1 MSSIEKRDQSLSGI
15 QREMENLLKVIG
27 SPSDEQH
34 NNNEENITSLEG
46 VMESDEKEDDDDS
59 VLIDLSYLDKEV
71 KSLVLPDLSIFGT
84 DGQLLFQD
92 IVDGDL
98 TEHDE
103 ILNVMFQQSRAAAR
117 LHLIQIKQRLI
128 GEKESA
134 LQINEQHNLHLLQL
148 KNKEI
153 QALQKQLA
161 NTEDDRDR
169 WITKFDTLKNKIP
182 EKLTRSKLYMG
193 ANFSV
198 LKVFSYWKQ
207 FVSENK
213 KEFQLEKFADL
224 LKRRSMTAQT
234 FARINRENARS
245 RLAKLQEEHK
255 VAIDKVTKQVHYS

>member
-27 SPSDEQH
+27 SPSSNEHHDDE
-34 NNNEENITSLEG
+34 EIITSVGSE
-46 VMESDEKEDDDDS
+46 MDSDDRNDDDES
-59 VLIDLSYLDKEV
+59 ALIDLSYLDKEV
-71 KSLVLPDLSIFGT
+71 KSLTLPDLSIFGT

-134 LQINEQHNLHLLQL
+134 LQINEQHNLHLLQM

-153 QALQKQLA
+153 SALQKQLSL
-161 NTEDDRDR
+161 TENDRDK
-169 WITKFDTLKNKIP
+169 WIIKFDTLKNKIP

-198 LKVFSYWKQ
+198 VKVFSYWKK
-207 FVSENK
+207 FVSDNK
-213 KEFQLEKFADL
+213 MEFQLEKVADL

-255 VAIDKVTKQVHYS
+255 IAIDKVTKQVRDS